1 MLHVAVDV
9 HDAFVDVLAAFAA
22 AVLFAAHAFVLD
34 LAFAASF
41 AALAR
46 LVLLD
51 GLLDDLAAFV
61 ALARLVVLVDR
72 LAFLVLAS
80 RFAGTAALAI
90 LALFVDRLSFIAA
103 LELLLWRH
111 CGLN

>member
-1 MLHVAVDV
+1 MLHVAVAV
-9 HDAFVDVLAAFAA
+9 HGAFVDVLAAFAA
-22 AVLFAAHAFVLD
+22 AVLFAA
-34 LAFAASF
+34 
-41 AALAR
+41 
-46 LVLLD
+46 D

-90 LALFVDRLSFIAA
+90 LALFVDRLSFLAA
-103 LELLLWRH
+103 LELLHWRH